1 MVRKG
6 RGRKATSLHFTA
18 GSSRV
23 HPSSLGLGDKLP
35 PPDHLS
41 GRTRPRSFH
50 LTARVFP
57 SLVSPVGDSLGLGSK
72 LPGMP
77 RPPRSRSGNPLS
89 KLRLPPRKVSRA
101 VREKKSQTTLPS
113 GPAWTWV
120 LGILVL
126 TVLAAA
132 LLVLRAQG

>member
-1 MVRKG
+1 M
-6 RGRKATSLHFTA
+6 
-18 GSSRV
+18 
-23 HPSSLGLGDKLP
+23 
-35 PPDHLS
+35 
-41 GRTRPRSFH
+41 
-50 LTARVFP
+50 
-57 SLVSPVGDSLGLGSK
+57 
-72 LPGMP
+72 
-77 RPPRSRSGNPLS
+77 S

-101 VREKKSQTTLPS
+101 VREKKSHTIAPS

>member
-1 MVRKG
+1 MLQVR
-6 RGRKATSLHFTA
+6 SPL
-18 GSSRV
+18 
-23 HPSSLGLGDKLP
+23 PSSLGLGFRHT
-35 PPDHLS
+35 PDHLS
-41 GRTRPRSFH
+41 IRARPRSFH
-50 LTARVFP
+50 LPP
-57 SLVSPVGDSLGLGSK
+57 SCSPRPLRLVNAWAWAVSCL
-72 LPGMP
+72 GMP

-101 VREKKSQTTLPS
+101 VREKKSQTLAPS